1 MLQADKANRFKALHR
16 KGDPIVLF
24 NIWDAGG
31 AKAVADAGA
40 KAIAT
45 GSWSVAAAHGFD
57 DGESIPLD
65 FVVEI
70 VTRIVDTVNLP
81 VTVDFEGGY
90 AVDPAHVSANV
101 LRLIQAGVVGI
112 NFEDRVVQGDGLHP
126 VSLQVERIKSIRDV
140 ARDQNIPLFVN
151 ARTDLFLGTDPGS
164 HEDRVNEAI
173 ERQAAYAEAGADGFF
188 VPGLTNT
195 SLIEQIVEVSE
206 LPVNVMMTGD
216 LQSVAV
222 AASLGVSRVSFG
234 PAPFLAAMSD
244 LAKRAMASIRA

>member
-1 MLQADKANRFKALHR
+1 MSQADKADRFRALH
-16 KGDPIVLF
+16 KKSDPLVLF

-40 KAIAT
+40 RAIAT
-45 GSWSVAAAHGFD
+45 GSWSMAAAHGFD
-57 DGESIPLD
+57 DGEAIPLD

-70 VTRIVDTVNLP
+70 VTRIVDTVDLP
-81 VTVDFEGGY
+81 VSVDFEGGY
-90 AVDPAHVSANV
+90 AVDPDRVSTNV

-112 NFEDRVVQGDGLHP
+112 NFEDRIVQGDGLHP
-126 VSLQVERIKSIRDV
+126 IALQVERIKSIKDV
-140 ARDQNIPLFVN
+140 AREQSIPLFVN
-151 ARTDLFLGTDPGS
+151 ARTDLFLGTDPEC
-164 HEDRVNEAI
+164 HADRVAEAI

-206 LPVNVMMTGD
+206 LPVNVMMAGD

-222 AASLGVSRVSFG
+222 AASLGASRVSYG
-234 PAPFLAAMSD
+234 PAPFLSAMSD
-244 LAKRAMASIRA
+244 LATNAAAGMRN